1 MNAAHEL
8 EDIVSTTRLLVTR
21 LRADRARRRRDVSAF
36 ELDDYGETVVSLEY
50 TVLRLVSSI
59 LSGAIETYKPGRW
72 TRPLLWV
79 RANES

>member
-50 TVLRLVSSI
+50 TVLRLVS
-59 LSGAIETYKPGRW
+59 
-72 TRPLLWV
+72 
-79 RANES
+79 

>member
-1 MNAAHEL
+1 MFARLVTLFNSYLSTAGSRSTFMNAAHEL

-50 TVLRLVSSI
+50 TVLRLVS
-59 LSGAIETYKPGRW
+59 
-72 TRPLLWV
+72 
-79 RANES
+79 